1 MRKIILTILLI
12 LLIPFICSAGVQDM
26 LKGALEKKNGAA
38 APSECTGKLIC
49 QNFEGTGYD
58 NSESW
63 TETIGTNGIID
74 EDDTTATVLRGS
86 QQLKIYSGDN
96 GKTSSTYAGFTVD
109 SDTTTYAH
117 FRYKTT
123 DATPS
128 ADRIIATIRATTEI
142 LCTVYL
148 ETTSEFAVI
157 ASGGTKANGTTTS
170 SDNTMFH
177 IWVEYTEGTGSNG
190 TCSLYV
196 SATATKPSV
205 EASSTD
211 GASTAT
217 PNRFYLQQG
226 SGSST
231 GFFDQVLVDDAD
243 IGDVAE

>member
-1 MRKIILTILLI
+1 MIRYLWIILLLI
-12 LLIPFICSAGVQDM
+12 AVPCSALTPFQAFM
-26 LKGALEKKNGAA
+26 MSAGAGGA

-63 TETIGTNGIID
+63 TETIGTNGIVD

-86 QQLKIYSGDN
+86 QNLKIYSGDN
-96 GKTSSTYAGFTVD
+96 GQTSSTYVGFTVD

-128 ADRIIATIRATTEI
+128 SDRIIATIRATTEI

-157 ASGGTKANGTTTS
+157 ANGGTKANGTTTS

-211 GASTAT
+211 GKSTAT

-243 IGDVAE
+243 IGNVAE